1 LAKTDGQKHKA
12 SRTGSGPCL
21 ETSVW
26 TYDGYERDRLERI
39 WQDTIAPRWTFV
51 EWIEFSSA
59 AEFRR
64 FDKMPTITREEARS
78 CDVDAICKEMLERV
92 DD

>member
-1 LAKTDGQKHKA
+1 MTWA
-12 SRTGSGPCL
+12 
-21 ETSVW
+21 
-26 TYDGYERDRLERI
+26 YGYYEWDRLERI
-39 WQDTIAPRWTFV
+39 WQDTIASRWTFV

-64 FDKMPTITREEARS
+64 FDGMPPITREEARS
-78 CDVDAICKEMLERV
+78 CDVDALCMALLERA